1 MASIRSPKFRF
12 ALVASEFNREYTDA
26 LLASAQAALEGHDL
40 NVVRVPGAFE
50 IPLQVQRLARTKRYA
65 AVIAL
70 GVVWQGK
77 TLHAQEILR
86 AVTDALMRISLE
98 TDVPVI
104 HEVLAVSTEAEARA
118 RCMGTK
124 LNRGREAAEAALA
137 AGAADRERE
146 DADMGLRRD
155 GREAAIQFLYQFDT
169 HKPANVEEALAAF
182 WKQNE
187 EPKNV
192 RDFANDLLRGAL
204 EKLPEVDAKIRTL
217 ADNWDFERLAVVD
230 RNILRL
236 AVYEMLFRPE
246 IPPVVSINEAIEI
259 AKKFSTAESGKFVNG
274 LLDRVKKELLR
285 PARQAAG

>member
-1 MASIRSPKFRF
+1 
-12 ALVASEFNREYTDA
+12 
-26 LLASAQAALEGHDL
+26 
-40 NVVRVPGAFE
+40 
-50 IPLQVQRLARTKRYA
+50 
-65 AVIAL
+65 
-70 GVVWQGK
+70 
-77 TLHAQEILR
+77 
-86 AVTDALMRISLE
+86 
-98 TDVPVI
+98 
-104 HEVLAVSTEAEARA
+104 
-118 RCMGTK
+118 
-124 LNRGREAAEAALA
+124 
-137 AGAADRERE
+137 
-146 DADMGLRRD
+146 MGLRRD
-155 GREAAIQFLYQFDT
+155 GREAAIQFLYQFDA
-169 HKPANVEEALAAF
+169 HKPANVDEALAAF
-182 WKQNE
+182 WKQTE

-259 AKKFSTAESGKFVNG
+259 AKKFSTAESGSFVNG

>member
-1 MASIRSPKFRF
+1 
-12 ALVASEFNREYTDA
+12 
-26 LLASAQAALEGHDL
+26 
-40 NVVRVPGAFE
+40 
-50 IPLQVQRLARTKRYA
+50 
-65 AVIAL
+65 
-70 GVVWQGK
+70 
-77 TLHAQEILR
+77 
-86 AVTDALMRISLE
+86 
-98 TDVPVI
+98 
-104 HEVLAVSTEAEARA
+104 
-118 RCMGTK
+118 
-124 LNRGREAAEAALA
+124 
-137 AGAADRERE
+137 
-146 DADMGLRRD
+146 MGLRRD
-155 GREAAIQFLYQFDT
+155 GREAAIQFLYQVDAY
-169 HKPANVEEALAAF
+169 KPANVEEALAAF

-187 EPKNV
+187 EPENV
-192 RDFANDLLRGAL
+192 RNFANDLLRGAI

>member
-1 MASIRSPKFRF
+1 
-12 ALVASEFNREYTDA
+12 
-26 LLASAQAALEGHDL
+26 
-40 NVVRVPGAFE
+40 
-50 IPLQVQRLARTKRYA
+50 
-65 AVIAL
+65 
-70 GVVWQGK
+70 
-77 TLHAQEILR
+77 
-86 AVTDALMRISLE
+86 
-98 TDVPVI
+98 
-104 HEVLAVSTEAEARA
+104 
-118 RCMGTK
+118 
-124 LNRGREAAEAALA
+124 
-137 AGAADRERE
+137 
-146 DADMGLRRD
+146 MGLRRD
-155 GREAAIQFLYQFDT
+155 GREAAIQFLYQFDA
-169 HKPANVEEALAAF
+169 HKPAHMDDALAGF
-182 WKQNE
+182 WKQSE
-187 EPKNV
+187 VPQKV

>member
-1 MASIRSPKFRF
+1 
-12 ALVASEFNREYTDA
+12 
-26 LLASAQAALEGHDL
+26 
-40 NVVRVPGAFE
+40 
-50 IPLQVQRLARTKRYA
+50 
-65 AVIAL
+65 
-70 GVVWQGK
+70 
-77 TLHAQEILR
+77 
-86 AVTDALMRISLE
+86 
-98 TDVPVI
+98 
-104 HEVLAVSTEAEARA
+104 
-118 RCMGTK
+118 
-124 LNRGREAAEAALA
+124 
-137 AGAADRERE
+137 
-146 DADMGLRRD
+146 MGLRRD
-155 GREAAIQFLYQFDT
+155 GREAAIQFLYQFDAW
-169 HKPANVEEALAAF
+169 KPANVDEALVAF

-187 EPKNV
+187 IPQNV
-192 RDFANDLLRGAL
+192 RDFASDLLRGAL